1 MFVWPLIAVA
11 GILAAV
17 WFFGVRRPGSIG
29 GADAVR
35 RVLREDHPEFVPAEL
50 VLDPSGT
57 AALATDATGST
68 VILLFTMGNQVASR
82 VLDAGVVRD
91 VEASEDP
98 EGCRRVVVRLHDL
111 GCPRLALT
119 LASADA
125 PRWCARLERLTGRA
139 NDHAAGAP
147 AARVSLPR

>member
-1 MFVWPLIAVA
+1 MFAVPLIAVA

-29 GADAVR
+29 DADAVR
-35 RVLREDHPEFVPAEL
+35 RLLREDHPEFAPAEV
-50 VLDPSGT
+50 VLDPAGT
-57 AALATDATGST
+57 AALATDASGTT

-82 VLDAGVVRD
+82 VLERGGVRD
-91 VEASEDP
+91 VDVSD
-98 EGCRRVVVRLHDL
+98 GLDGTRRVVVHLHDL

-125 PRWCARLERLTGRA
+125 PWWCARLERLA
-139 NDHAAGAP
+139 DAASDVA
-147 AARVSLPR
+147 AVARVSLPR